1 MTLRTQAKNEAQK
14 VPDRGGRGK
23 SVGGPETTAT
33 QRHKEQRLSVCLG
46 MSAGSWCENK
56 AEEESRSN
64 LA

>member
-14 VPDRGGRGK
+14 VPDSGCRGM

-33 QRHKEQRLSVCLG
+33 QRRKEQRLSVCLG

-56 AEEESRSN
+56 AGEESRPN
-64 LA
+64 VT